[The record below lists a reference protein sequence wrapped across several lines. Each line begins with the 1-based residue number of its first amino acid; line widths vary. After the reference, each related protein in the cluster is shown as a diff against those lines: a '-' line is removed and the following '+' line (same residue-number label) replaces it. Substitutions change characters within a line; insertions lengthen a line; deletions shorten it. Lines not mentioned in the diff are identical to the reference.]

1 MVFVCTPSR
10 MQVSDRFLLK
20 LLLPLY
26 YKSNFPIRMLW
37 TCSGHALGMLWAY
50 SGHAPGMPRFQH
62 IFGTLSAHDQH
73 AISILSACNQHI
85 ISLLLT
91 VYRHAINTLSR
102 LSELAISTLSAH
114 SGHATGMLPAHF
126 HHAIDTPATCYQPCH
141 WQSNIILQRSKAPR
155 PRRVSRSVLNF
166 LHPGHPRP
174 DHAWTNA
181 NQ

>member
-1 MVFVCTPSR
+1 M
-10 MQVSDRFLLK
+10 
-20 LLLPLY
+20 
-26 YKSNFPIRMLW
+26 
-37 TCSGHALGMLWAY
+37 
-50 SGHAPGMPRFQH
+50 
-62 IFGTLSAHDQH
+62 TLSAHYQCTISMLLIPFQQ
-73 AISILSACNQHI
+73 AITILSACNQHI

-155 PRRVSRSVLNF
+155 PRRVSRSVLNISKPKLF
-166 LHPGHPRP
+166 LQLISCIAFYWEATPYF
-174 DHAWTNA
+174 TFN
-181 NQ
+181 

>member
-1 MVFVCTPSR
+1 
-10 MQVSDRFLLK
+10 
-20 LLLPLY
+20 
-26 YKSNFPIRMLW
+26 
-37 TCSGHALGMLWAY
+37 MLWAR

-62 IFGTLSAHDQH
+62 IFGTLSAHYQH
-73 AISILSACNQHI
+73 AISMLLIPFQQAISILSACNQHI

-155 PRRVSRSVLNF
+155 PRRVSRSVLNY
-166 LHPGHPRP
+166 LSTQARKRP
-174 DHAWTNA
+174 LTLTGKR
-181 NQ
+181 

>member
-1 MVFVCTPSR
+1 M
-10 MQVSDRFLLK
+10 
-20 LLLPLY
+20 
-26 YKSNFPIRMLW
+26 
-37 TCSGHALGMLWAY
+37 
-50 SGHAPGMPRFQH
+50 
-62 IFGTLSAHDQH
+62 TLSAHYQCTISMLLIPFQQ

-166 LHPGHPRP
+166 IKTCLLKKEIGQIISLSLDVTSSSWAEVP
-174 DHAWTNA
+174 
-181 NQ
+181 

>member
-1 MVFVCTPSR
+1 M
-10 MQVSDRFLLK
+10 
-20 LLLPLY
+20 
-26 YKSNFPIRMLW
+26 
-37 TCSGHALGMLWAY
+37 
-50 SGHAPGMPRFQH
+50 
-62 IFGTLSAHDQH
+62 TLSAHYQCTISMLLIPFQQ

-155 PRRVSRSVLNF
+155 PRRVSRSVLNLLDVTLRYQVTVTLRKRREKARCRRRKCLGF
-166 LHPGHPRP
+166 
-174 DHAWTNA
+174 
-181 NQ
+181 